1 MNMDLLCVLAVWFTN
16 ILILMT
22 LIYFMYRINKN
33 TKNKVELETL
43 KFNFDY
49 EPKETDFQIIETLIQ
64 ENLAEY
70 RISKLEHVEKLY
82 ITEDIQKKI
91 FEYIL
96 RKVMY
101 QLSPIYLQKLSYI
114 YNKDKLN
121 EIIAQKINM
130 YILDYTIEVNGG
142 IRNRGSEI

>member
-1 MNMDLLCVLAVWFTN
+1 MSMDQLCVLAVWFTN
-16 ILILMT
+16 ILILMA
-22 LIYFMYRINKN
+22 LIFVLYRLNRN
-33 TKNKVELETL
+33 TQEKLELETL

-49 EPKETDFQIIETLIQ
+49 EPKETDFKIIETLIQ

-70 RISKLEHVEKLY
+70 RINKLEHVEKLY
-82 ITEDIQKKI
+82 ITEEIQKKI
-91 FEYIL
+91 FEYVL

-101 QLSPIYLQKLSYI
+101 QISPIYLQKLSYI

-142 IRNRGSEI
+142 IRNRGE

>member
-16 ILILMT
+16 LIILVI
-22 LIYFMYRINKN
+22 LIYFIYILNKN
-33 TKNKVELETL
+33 TQEKNKMDTL

-49 EPKETDFQIIETLIQ
+49 EPKDTDFQIIETLIQ

-70 RISKLEHVEKLY
+70 RITKLEHVEKLY
-82 ITEDIQKKI
+82 ITEEIQNKI
-91 FEYIL
+91 FEYVL

-101 QLSPIYLQKLSYI
+101 QISPIYLQKLSYI

-130 YILDYTIEVNGG
+130 HILDYTIEINSN
-142 IRNRGSEI
+142 IRNRGSES

>member
-16 ILILMT
+16 ILILIS
-22 LIYFMYRINKN
+22 LIYFIYESNKN
-33 TKNKVELETL
+33 TKQKLDLETL

-70 RISKLEHVEKLY
+70 RINKLETVEKLY

-91 FEYIL
+91 FEYVL

-114 YNKDKLN
+114 YNKDKLD
-121 EIIAQKINM
+121 EIITQKINM
-130 YILDYTIEVNGG
+130 YIMDYTIEVNGG
-142 IRNRGSEI
+142 IRNRGNEK